1 MRRGLLLVRR
11 WPFLYSTRLI
21 VAATLHT
28 SDYSSN
34 LWQEVYYD
42 SLPYLVL
49 HPGCPCNDGH
59 PRGYVL
65 TGDRLFAIDS
75 EYKSASPK
83 SIKDLRFSKMVEA
96 AEIEPRSK

>member
-49 HPGCPCNDGH
+49 YPGCPCNDEH

-65 TGDRLFAIDS
+65 TSDRLFAGC
-75 EYKSASPK
+75 A
-83 SIKDLRFSKMVEA
+83 DLCLVFFEA
-96 AEIEPRSK
+96 WLDNPDYDLPGGLTF